1 MNEDFQVEQ
10 LGWNKAKCSEE
21 QRAGRSTGEL
31 FKHFLTENIRNTE
44 AGQVMFLEIIR
55 HD

>member
-1 MNEDFQVEQ
+1 MNEDFQVEAIGVDQ
-10 LGWNKAKCSEE
+10 GKVLRGAK
-21 QRAGRSTGEL
+21 GRSTGEL